1 MILSRE
7 SSSVFVV
14 ARRGYHFS
22 PCDTHSRLLLLRRDT
37 KTSRDTPPLWF
48 FDLSFAKIYHG
59 IRDAFFTFWTT
70 NRVIRSVNFILTNP
84 YLVLSLFEVKFK
96 KCTLRLDRKIFFTI
110 NTVNPSI
117 TFPFSQSRTPLFFW
131 NKICK
136 QIPPARLNSIL
147 LIKFYHES
155 EMITIDRLSSIIFY
169 DDTILIS

>member
-1 MILSRE
+1 MILPLE
-7 SSSVFVV
+7 STSVFVV

-22 PCDTHSRLLLLRRDT
+22 PCDTHPCLLLLRRDT

-48 FDLSFAKIYHG
+48 FDLLFAKIYDG
-59 IRDAFFTFWTT
+59 IRDGFFNFWTT
-70 NRVIRSVNFILTNP
+70 NRVIQIVNFIFTNP
-84 YLVLSLFEVKFK
+84 YLVLFSFKIKFE
-96 KCTLRLDRKIFFTI
+96 KCTLRLGWRISFTI

-147 LIKFYHES
+147 LIEFYHELETIS
-155 EMITIDRLSSIIFY
+155 IDRASSIILTAIEF
-169 DDTILIS
+169 